1 MNTIKL
7 FSDINTRT
15 TDIFRRAD
23 DTQPLYIA
31 LDSVGGSVYE
41 AFKIYDL
48 IRERQQPTFVNVVGY
63 CYSAAS
69 VILLAASAE
78 RRTASA
84 NASFLIH
91 SPFLCES
98 EPDTHLTI
106 EKAESY
112 TAEMKAMDNKLRAL
126 YLERTTADEVT
137 ISNLMKAETIFGAN
151 SAKNWGF
158 ISSINDYQNLFNMS
172 KLKKVLFDAFG
183 IQMKAMKVVGADG
196 KELEINKDSGAPA
209 VGDVVTSDDGEYLQN
224 DGTTIIVKDGKIA
237 EIKPAE
243 KKDEP
248 AKTNEPETPAAPT
261 EPVTDPNA
269 DEIDKLKKECQNLS
283 KRLTEM
289 ENNAVSTAD
298 VVELVN
304 ELGGKDALL
313 ALKNAKGKEAPKNI
327 DLKNKVETE
336 EERLM
341 QMSAE
346 EWSKYLSK

>member
-1 MNTIKL
+1 
-7 FSDINTRT
+7 
-15 TDIFRRAD
+15 
-23 DTQPLYIA
+23 
-31 LDSVGGSVYE
+31 
-41 AFKIYDL
+41 
-48 IRERQQPTFVNVVGY
+48 
-63 CYSAAS
+63 
-69 VILLAASAE
+69 
-78 RRTASA
+78 
-84 NASFLIH
+84 
-91 SPFLCES
+91 
-98 EPDTHLTI
+98 
-106 EKAESY
+106 
-112 TAEMKAMDNKLRAL
+112 
-126 YLERTTADEVT
+126 
-137 ISNLMKAETIFGAN
+137 
-151 SAKNWGF
+151 
-158 ISSINDYQNLFNMS
+158 MS

-224 DGTTIIVKDGKIA
+224 DGTTIVVKDGKIS

-248 AKTNEPETPAAPT
+248 AKTAEPATPATPA
-261 EPVTDPNA
+261 EPSTDPNA
-269 DEIDKLKKECQNLS
+269 EEIDKLKKECQNLS

-298 VVELVN
+298 VIELVN

-341 QMSAE
+341 NMSAE
-346 EWSKYLSK
+346 DWAKYLSK

>member
-48 IRERQQPTFVNVVGY
+48 IRERQQPTFINVVGY

-137 ISNLMKAETIFGAN
+137 INNLMKAETIFDAN

-172 KLKKVLFDAFG
+172 KLKQVLFDAFG

-196 KELEINKDSGAPA
+196 KELEIDKDSGAPA

-224 DGTTIIVKDGKIA
+224 DGTTIVVKDGKIA

-248 AKTNEPETPAAPT
+248 AEPA
-261 EPVTDPNA
+261 TDPNA
-269 DEIDKLKKECQNLS
+269 EEIDKLKKECQNLS

-298 VVELVN
+298 VIELVN

-313 ALKNAKGKEAPKNI
+313 ALKNAKGKEAPKNV
-327 DLKNKVETE
+327 DLQNKVETE

-341 QMSAE
+341 KMSAE
-346 EWSKYLSK
+346 DWANYLSK

>member
-23 DTQPLYIA
+23 DTQPLYVA

-98 EPDTHLTI
+98 EPDQHLTI

-137 ISNLMKAETIFGAN
+137 INNLMKAETIFDAN

-224 DGTTIIVKDGKIA
+224 DGTTIVVKDGKIT

-248 AKTNEPETPAAPT
+248 VTPA
-261 EPVTDPNA
+261 EPSTDPNA
-269 DEIDKLKKECQNLS
+269 EEIDKLKKECQNLS

-298 VVELVN
+298 VIELVN
-304 ELGGKDALL
+304 ELGGKDTLL
-313 ALKNAKGKEAPKNI
+313 ALKNAKGKEAPKNV
-327 DLKNKVETE
+327 DLNNKVETE

-341 QMSAE
+341 KMSAE
-346 EWSKYLSK
+346 DWAKYLSK

>member
-23 DTQPLYIA
+23 DTQPLYVA

-98 EPDTHLTI
+98 EPDQHLTI

-137 ISNLMKAETIFGAN
+137 INNLMKAETIFGAN

-172 KLKKVLFDAFG
+172 KLKQVLFDAFG

-224 DGTTIIVKDGKIA
+224 DGTTIVVKDGKIS

-243 KKDEP
+243 KKDG
-248 AKTNEPETPAAPT
+248 PETPAAPA
-261 EPVTDPNA
+261 EPSTDPNA
-269 DEIDKLKKECQNLS
+269 EEIDKLKKECQNLS

-313 ALKNAKGKEAPKNI
+313 ALKNAKGKEAPKNV
-327 DLKNKVETE
+327 DMKNKVETE

-341 QMSAE
+341 KMSAE
-346 EWSKYLSK
+346 EWAKYLSK

>member
-15 TDIFRRAD
+15 TDLFRRAD
-23 DTQPLYIA
+23 DTQPLYVA

-48 IRERQQPTFVNVVGY
+48 IRERQQPTFINVVGY

-69 VILLAASAE
+69 VILLAVSAE

-98 EPDTHLTI
+98 EPDQHLTI

-137 ISNLMKAETIFGAN
+137 ISNLMKAETIFDAN

-172 KLKKVLFDAFG
+172 KLKQVLFDAFG
-183 IQMKAMKVVGADG
+183 IQMKAMKVAGADG

-224 DGTTIIVKDGKIA
+224 DGTTIVVKDGKIS

-243 KKDEP
+243 KEDEP
-248 AKTNEPETPAAPT
+248 AKPAK
-261 EPVTDPNA
+261 PVTDPNA
-269 DEIDKLKKECQNLS
+269 EEIDKLKKECQNLS
-283 KRLTEM
+283 GRLTEM

-341 QMSAE
+341 KMSAE
-346 EWSKYLSK
+346 DWAKYLSK

>member
-23 DTQPLYIA
+23 DTQPLYVA

-69 VILLAASAE
+69 VILLAASSE
-78 RRTASA
+78 RRTSSA

-91 SPFLCES
+91 SPFLCEQ
-98 EPDTHLTI
+98 EPDQHLTI

-158 ISSINDYQNLFNMS
+158 ISRINDYQNLFNMS
-172 KLKKVLFDAFG
+172 KLKQVLFDAFG

-196 KELEINKDSGAPA
+196 KELEINKDAGAPA

-224 DGTTIIVKDGKIA
+224 DGTTIVVKDGKIA

-248 AKTNEPETPAAPT
+248 ATPAAPA
-261 EPVTDPNA
+261 EPTPDPNA
-269 DEIDKLKKECQNLS
+269 EEIDKLKKECQNLS

-298 VVELVN
+298 VIELVN

-313 ALKNAKGKEAPKNI
+313 ALKNAKGKEAPENV

-341 QMSAE
+341 KMSAE
-346 EWSKYLSK
+346 DWAKYLSK

>member
-1 MNTIKL
+1 MNTITL

-48 IRERQQPTFVNVVGY
+48 IRERQQPTFINVVGY

-91 SPFLCES
+91 SPFLCEQ
-98 EPDTHLTI
+98 EPDQHLTI

-112 TAEMKAMDNKLRAL
+112 TAEMKARDNKSRAL
-126 YLERTTADEVT
+126 YLARTTADEVT
-137 ISNLMKAETIFGAN
+137 INNLMKAETIFDAN
-151 SAKNWGF
+151 AAKNWGF

-172 KLKKVLFDAFG
+172 KLKQVLFDAFG

-196 KELEINKDSGAPA
+196 KELEINKDAGAPA

-224 DGTTIIVKDGKIA
+224 DGTTIVVKDGKIA

-248 AKTNEPETPAAPT
+248 ATPA
-261 EPVTDPNA
+261 EPSTDPNA

-283 KRLTEM
+283 ERLTEM

-298 VVELVN
+298 VIELVN

-327 DLKNKVETE
+327 N
-336 EERLM
+336 
-341 QMSAE
+341 
-346 EWSKYLSK
+346 

>member
-23 DTQPLYIA
+23 DTQPLYVA

-78 RRTASA
+78 RRTAST

-98 EPDTHLTI
+98 EPDQHLTI

-224 DGTTIIVKDGKIA
+224 DGTTIVVKDGKIS

-248 AKTNEPETPAAPT
+248 ATPAAPT

-269 DEIDKLKKECQNLS
+269 EEIDKLKKECQNLS

-298 VVELVN
+298 VIELVN

-313 ALKNAKGKEAPKNI
+313 ALKNAKGKEAPKNV
-327 DLKNKVETE
+327 DLQNKVETE

-341 QMSAE
+341 KMSAE
-346 EWSKYLSK
+346 DWAKYLSK

>member
-15 TDIFRRAD
+15 TDLFRRAD

-84 NASFLIH
+84 NSSFLIH
-91 SPFLCES
+91 SPFLCEQ
-98 EPDTHLTI
+98 EPDQHLTI

-137 ISNLMKAETIFGAN
+137 INNLMKAETIFDAN

-158 ISSINDYQNLFNMS
+158 VSSINDYQNLFNMS
-172 KLKKVLFDAFG
+172 KLKQVLFDAFG

-224 DGTTIIVKDGKIA
+224 DGTTIVVKDGKIA

-248 AKTNEPETPAAPT
+248 AKTADPATPATPADPS
-261 EPVTDPNA
+261 TDPNA
-269 DEIDKLKKECQNLS
+269 EEIDKLKKECQNLS

-313 ALKNAKGKEAPKNI
+313 ALKNAKGKEAPKNV

-341 QMSAE
+341 KMSAE
-346 EWSKYLSK
+346 DWANYLSK